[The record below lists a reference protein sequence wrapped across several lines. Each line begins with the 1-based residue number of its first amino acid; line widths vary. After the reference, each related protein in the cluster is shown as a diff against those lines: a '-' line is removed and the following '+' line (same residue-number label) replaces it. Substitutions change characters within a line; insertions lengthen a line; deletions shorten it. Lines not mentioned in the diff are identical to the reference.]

1 VSQAVLSAPAPSG
14 SPGLAPLIRSLAI
27 NLLGPYLLYR
37 AVEGYFPAKSIAPL
51 LISSLIPAAE
61 LAFIF
66 ARQRRVEVIAVISLV
81 QLAFSLVIALAT
93 HSIDAAMV
101 GNAFQPAVQGLLFG
115 GSLLI
120 GRPLMQ
126 SVARMTM
133 AGDDP
138 ARQARFD
145 AIAASP
151 EGRATFARIT
161 LIWTVTLCGE
171 TAALLAARKL
181 LAAHDYLLFANAA
194 TFAVIGALTWGS
206 IRYGRAVGRQ
216 ARQAEA

>member
-1 VSQAVLSAPAPSG
+1 M
-14 SPGLAPLIRSLAI
+14 PLLRSLAI

-37 AVEGYFPAKSIAPL
+37 AVEGFFPAKSIAPL
-51 LISSLIPAAE
+51 LISSLIPAGQ
-61 LAFIF
+61 LALVF
-66 ARQRRVEVIAVISLV
+66 ARKRRVEVIAVISLV
-81 QLAFSLVIALAT
+81 QLAASLAVALAS
-93 HSIDAAMV
+93 HSVDAAMI

-138 ARQARFD
+138 ERQARFD

-151 EGRATFARIT
+151 QGRAKFAGIT
-161 LIWTVTLCGE
+161 LIWTVTLCAE
-171 TAALLAARKL
+171 TAVLLAARRL
-181 LAAHDYLLFANAA
+181 LAAHDYLLLANVL
-194 TFAVIGALTWGS
+194 TFAVIGALAWGS
-206 IRYGRAVGRQ
+206 IRYGRAVGGK
-216 ARQAEA
+216 ARQTGA